1 MQNISVPSDIQKL
14 MKDINKK
21 FGDNTTQFLSTE
33 FKMKID
39 TFSSGS
45 LTLDLALG
53 RGGYPKGYIMEFYG
67 DSMGG
72 KTTMSMLAIAS
83 FQREQMQMMA
93 ENPDYQE
100 RFCMFIDAEHTFD
113 PKLAEQY
120 GVDLARLIYVNPK
133 TAENAIDTLEA
144 YIRTNGVGL
153 AVVDSVPSLVP
164 SKIADSSIE
173 QQTMGLL
180 ARMMSTT
187 MMKITGP
194 AHANTCSVI
203 FINQVREKI
212 GVMYGSPETTPGGR
226 SLPFYSSVRLNVR
239 AGEKI
244 KIKDEVIGHWMR
256 VRVVKN
262 KFAVPF
268 KEATFPLIYG
278 VGIDKVDEV
287 AQLSKLAGIMHQ
299 AGAWLKYITPD
310 GEVVMRDGEEMKF
323 NGHNKFV
330 EYLRENPAFLAE
342 LEGHLRGV
350 EVEAPDTIIEEED
363 KIPQNK

>member
-1 MQNISVPSDIQKL
+1 MQNISVPTDIQKL

-21 FGDNTTQFLSTE
+21 FGDDTTHFLSKE

-83 FQREQMQMMA
+83 YQREQYALMA

-100 RFCMFIDAEHTFD
+100 RFCLFVDAERTFD
-113 PKLAEQY
+113 PKLAGEY
-120 GVDLARLIYVNPK
+120 GVDLERLIYVSPK
-133 TAENAIDTLEA
+133 TAENAIDMLEA
-144 YIRTNGVGL
+144 YIRTDGVGL
-153 AVVDSVPSLVP
+153 AVIDSVPALVP
-164 SKIADSSIE
+164 SKIAESSIE

-194 AHANTCSVI
+194 AHLHNCSII

-212 GVMYGSPETTPGGR
+212 GVMYGNPETTPGGR

-256 VRVVKN
+256 IRVIKN

-287 AQLSKLAGIMHQ
+287 AQLSKLAGIVQ
-299 AGAWLKYITPD
+299 QFGAWLRYLSPE
-310 GEVVMRDGEEMKF
+310 GEIIERNGVEMKF

-330 EYLRENPAFLAE
+330 EYLRENPEFLAE
-342 LEGHLRGV
+342 LEGLLRGV
-350 EVEAPDTIIEEED
+350 EIEAPDTEVEETD